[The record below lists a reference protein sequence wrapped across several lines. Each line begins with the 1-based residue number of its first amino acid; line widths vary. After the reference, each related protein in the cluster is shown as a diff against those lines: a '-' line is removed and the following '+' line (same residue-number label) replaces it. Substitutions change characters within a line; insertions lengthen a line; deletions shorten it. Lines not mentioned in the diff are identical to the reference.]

1 MKNLFVKKNLI
12 DCMCAISNDLRQN
25 NHELPLT
32 CVANASS
39 SRLTCPLHLFR
50 KALVMSV
57 LLLSV
62 CVGNAWGETASV
74 TISTYAS
81 TNSWSNGTRYASI
94 NLDSHITASANTS
107 NGLYYSANNDWRFYQ
122 SQSGKLTLTAATGY
136 KINSFTIT
144 FNNSDNGTLSYGGAA
159 LTSGTAKSSL
169 NVSSAELVVGA
180 SSGTSGKINIREIS
194 VTYSASGGG
203 DGVTNYTLVTSA
215 ASLSA
220 GDVVVFGASAGKV
233 AGAISGEYLTAQTAT
248 ISDGVLT
255 AEDALEFTLGGNA
268 GNWTLANGTNTLRAT
283 SATALSLSTTGGV
296 STWTITIGG
305 ASSYN
310 ATIAPSETYTTGK
323 IQYNSGSPRFK
334 NYTSSQGAIQ
344 LYRKVSSEP
353 CSADPTIGTAQ
364 LKGSFSLSNFWCSCR
379 V

>member
-1 MKNLFVKKNLI
+1 MLER
-12 DCMCAISNDLRQN
+12 C
-25 NHELPLT
+25 
-32 CVANASS
+32 CVTIRATYAQ
-39 SRLTCPLHLFR
+39 RTLKYAAVL
-50 KALVMSV
+50 V
-57 LLLSV
+57 LLL
-62 CVGNAWGETASV
+62 CLGVGDVWGETASV

-81 TNSWSNGTRYASI
+81 ANSWSNATRYASI
-94 NLDSHITASANTS
+94 NLDSHITASANAS

-136 KINSFTIT
+136 KINSFTII
-144 FNNSDNGTLSYGGAA
+144 FAKSDNGTLSYGGST

-169 NVSSAELVVGA
+169 NVSSVELVIGA
-180 SSGTSGKINIREIS
+180 SSGTAGKIYVREIS
-194 VTYSASGGG
+194 VTYSASSGGG
-203 DGVTNYTLVTSA
+203 GGATTYNLVTN
-215 ASLSA
+215 ASSLNA

-255 AEDALEFTLGGNA
+255 AEDALEFTLGGSA
-268 GNWTLANGTNTLRAT
+268 GNWTFTNGTNTLRAT

-296 STWTITIGG
+296 NTWTITIGG
-305 ASSYN
+305 ASSYV

-323 IQYNSGSPRFK
+323 IQYNSSSPRFK

-353 CSADPTIGTAQ
+353 CTADPTVGVAQ
-364 LKGSFSLSNFWCSCR
+364 LNGPFNSGHFGQTFLSFSLCQR
-379 V
+379 ALDK